1 MIINIVYII
10 ACCFFSKRAFLALT
24 PSSDVRRAT
33 AIGVLLRM
41 PYYSVLRF
49 KVYAEKL
56 VNKIKIKSEVRK
68 EKRCIVFVCVFR
80 F

>member
-56 VNKIKIKSEVRK
+56 VNKIK
-68 EKRCIVFVCVFR
+68 
-80 F
+80 

>member
-1 MIINIVYII
+1 MIIKHCVHN
-10 ACCFFSKRAFLALT
+10 CMLLFFEKGVSRSRSLLRL
-24 PSSDVRRAT
+24 RRAT

-56 VNKIKIKSEVRK
+56 VNKIKIKSEVRN
-68 EKRCIVFVCVFR
+68 
-80 F
+80 